1 MQKDLNEKEEK
12 IRILEAKNETY
23 RQAADTKTDE
33 IENLKQK
40 VMMLEQ
46 EVCILKLFINCVRM
60 LCYTD
65 SYQVKLMKKKNYWM
79 RKESYWQT

>member
-12 IRILEAKNETY
+12 IRILEAKNETL
-23 RQAADTKTDE
+23 RQTADTKTDE

-46 EVCILKLFINCVRM
+46 EVCILVLLKN
-60 LCYTD
+60 LCT
-65 SYQVKLMKKKNYWM
+65 SVL
-79 RKESYWQT
+79 